1 MACRYTTSDWR
12 SCNKA
17 EKVGNFKIGQ
27 NQAWFLVEWNS
38 RCKCR
43 TLPSMISD
51 VTEEILVDWD
61 SWFRSV
67 QPCIAPEMAA
77 VRVERSKSTLGR
89 LWTAGEWSAQVITI
103 QKWTGNYSEYKYKR
117 HHWGCCSSNLCLPL
131 LASST
136 LNGMAVSCHFI
147 NKKKKSL
154 TKMSG

>member
-1 MACRYTTSDWR
+1 MACWYTTSDWW

-17 EKVGNFKIGQ
+17 EKVCNFKIGQ

-103 QKWTGNYSEYKYKR
+103 QKWTGNYSEIQVQT
-117 HHWGCCSSNLCLPL
+117 SPL
-131 LASST
+131 GVLQFKPMFAFACFLY